1 MLSELSAIAEVS
13 DIQQPA
19 KSSILSTFRL
29 EQRLRSDSNV
39 RLPRAPAAV
48 HWQTPAH
55 RNGSHGKK
63 GLKKMKF
70 NFLQK
75 QTSRREMIRGSATL
89 AGSAFLAHLFP
100 ATLLRAS
107 YAQQAPSAADLVASM
122 RARFN
127 AAPIQTQKLAD
138 NLTVLSGPGGSVVVL
153 NGPDGKFVVDTF
165 VAPAWPRLKDALA
178 GLGNDPVK
186 YVIDTHWHFDHTD
199 NNAPLHAAGATVL
212 AHENTKKRM
221 SEPHDLPVLYRGAD
235 GALAG
240 LHFDASPAEA
250 LPQQTFATSYQ
261 LRANGEILELQHV
274 APAHTDSD
282 IYVHFQKA
290 NVISMGDLFFNGM
303 YPYIDPG
310 PVGTI
315 TGNIAACDKI
325 LSFAG
330 NDTKIVAGHGPLGNK
345 ADLMKFRDMLITSR
359 DRVQKLK
366 SAGKSAQEA
375 VAEKPFADLDPVW
388 GKGIINSEQW
398 IQIVYLTL

>member
-1 MLSELSAIAEVS
+1 M
-13 DIQQPA
+13 
-19 KSSILSTFRL
+19 
-29 EQRLRSDSNV
+29 
-39 RLPRAPAAV
+39 
-48 HWQTPAH
+48 
-55 RNGSHGKK
+55 K
-63 GLKKMKF
+63 GLKNIKF

-75 QTSRREMIRGSATL
+75 QTSRREMLRRSATL

-107 YAQQAPSAADLVASM
+107 AAGYAQPAPSPAVLLASM
-122 RARFN
+122 RAKFN
-127 AAPIQTQKLAD
+127 AVPMEAQRLAD
-138 NLTVLSGPGGSVVVL
+138 NVTMFDGPGGAVTVL

-165 VAPAWPRLKDALA
+165 VAPAWPRLKETLD
-178 GLGNDPVK
+178 GLGSAPVK

-199 NNAPLHAAGATVL
+199 NNAHLRAAGATVL

-240 LHFDASPAEA
+240 LHFDPSPAEA
-250 LPQQTFATSYQ
+250 LPQQTFATSYE

-282 IYVHFQKA
+282 IYVHFRNA

-310 PVGTI
+310 
-315 TGNIAACDKI
+315 TGGSIDGMIAAADTI
-325 LSFAG
+325 LSVA
-330 NDTKIVAGHGPLGNK
+330 DTHTKIVAGHGPLGNK
-345 ADLMKFRDMLITSR
+345 ADLAKSRDMLITSR

-366 SAGKSAQEA
+366 SAGKSALEA

-388 GKGIINSEQW
+388 GNGIINSEQW
-398 IQIVYLTL
+398 IEIVYLTL